1 MSASN
6 GSADPGPSRPR
17 DLPDAPVARSRQRSG
32 PPGGQSFTRSP
43 YLSTTLES
51 RLSEIDDEDVF
62 ALEPPVI
69 SDEPASWRQEDGFGD
84 DDDMERLSDG
94 ESDESDYEPAEI
106 PVDESMHAVGVP
118 RSNTKLDAR
127 RHATPSFSKELL
139 ALMRDEIKLPVWS
152 NLPADFD
159 ASTMALHKVSGAL
172 TNAVFFVSMPESAV
186 PNGLERPPTVLL
198 RVYGPASG
206 SLVSV
211 SHCTLR

>member
-1 MSASN
+1 MN

-17 DLPDAPVARSRQRSG
+17 DLPDAPVNRSRQRSG
-32 PPGGQSFTRSP
+32 PSTGASFTRSP

-62 ALEPPVI
+62 ALEPHVI
-69 SDEPASWRQEDGFGD
+69 SDEPASWGLDDRLGED
-84 DDDMERLSDG
+84 DDVEPLSDG
-94 ESDESDYEPAEI
+94 DSDSESDFEPAEI

-118 RSNTKLDAR
+118 RSNGKLDAR
-127 RHATPSFSKELL
+127 RHATPSFGKELL
-139 ALMRDEIKLPVWS
+139 GLMRDEIKLPVWS

-159 ASTMALHKVSGAL
+159 ASKVSLHKVSGAL
-172 TNAVFFVSMPESAV
+172 TNAVFFVSLPESAV
-186 PNGLERPPTVLL
+186 PQGVERPPTVLL

-211 SHCTLR
+211 RRTLRH